1 MLRYNILD
9 AQAESIEE
17 AINVVN
23 RNKYSQFFLLF
34 QSDIIKLESFFKVF
48 FFFFYFMYTYCLAD
62 MAMELPY
69 LQPLVLLQGNSKLRL
84 KLGR

>member
-34 QSDIIKLESFFKVF
+34 QSEIIGLESFFKV

-62 MAMELPY
+62 MAMELLY